1 MVCIHIFHV
10 ILLSWHGKL
19 FLCCSRWRGSN
30 FHSQVQASGVEGVL
44 VKVPNRL
51 LKTRKTWNLLFLDV
65 WLLRNLPH
73 IAVNIFFR
81 NTMSSKKH
89 VNLLY
94 LYSSKLAVIQY
105 FVCYFLKY
113 LNVNVT
119 CKVKSPLRTLT
130 SLPRSRSV
138 QGTLD
143 LFLWIEQV
151 QPLNIWGT
159 PLKTLL
165 SIWRR

>member
-1 MVCIHIFHV
+1 
-10 ILLSWHGKL
+10 
-19 FLCCSRWRGSN
+19 
-30 FHSQVQASGVEGVL
+30 VL

-51 LKTRKTWNLLFLDV
+51 LKTRKTCNLLFLDV
-65 WLLRNLPH
+65 WLLCNLPN

-81 NTMSSKKH
+81 ITMSSKKH
-89 VNLLY
+89 LNLLSI
-94 LYSSKLAVIQY
+94 YSSKLAVIQY

-119 CKVKSPLRTLT
+119 CKVIPEQLNTIQVRSPLGTLT
-130 SLPRSRSV
+130 SLSRSRSV

-151 QPLNIWGT
+151 QPLNIWSTLLT
-159 PLKTLL
+159 PTLL